1 MVNLLGWRRRDLQL
15 HFDFAGGPFHLY
27 PFDRLIIAQ
36 AMVEEMTVLTS
47 DRIFEKY
54 PIDVTWCGR

>member
-1 MVNLLGWRRRDLQL
+1 MAVTHMHAVKVYDLPS
-15 HFDFAGGPFHLY
+15 HHAD

-36 AMVEEMTVLTS
+36 ALVEKMTVLTS

-54 PIDVTWCGR
+54 PIDVVWCGK